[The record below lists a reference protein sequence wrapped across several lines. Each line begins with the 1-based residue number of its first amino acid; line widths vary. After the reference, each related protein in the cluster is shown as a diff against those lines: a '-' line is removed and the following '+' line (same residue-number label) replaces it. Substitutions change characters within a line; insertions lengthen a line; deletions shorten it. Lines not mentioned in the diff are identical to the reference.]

1 VDVVGDGEERWE
13 EGGKED
19 GRRTGG
25 STLILMQLMFVAK
38 GSRYT
43 KVKLLIQLDCKRAFE
58 NSQHT

>member
-1 VDVVGDGEERWE
+1 VGGGGR
-13 EGGKED
+13 EGGRKED

-38 GSRYT
+38 SSRYT

-58 NSQHT
+58 NSQHM

>member
-1 VDVVGDGEERWE
+1 MDVVGDGEERRE

-25 STLILMQLMFVAK
+25 SPLILMQLMFVAK

-58 NSQHT
+58 NSQHM